1 MNPLIQIQ
9 ALDAYYQQAHVLH
22 HIDLQ
27 LLAGQSIALLG
38 RNGAGKTSLLHC
50 LFNIGPRW
58 QGSINIQQRS
68 IAGLATHQIAR
79 LGIALVPQGR
89 GVFPTLSVAESLGLA
104 QLHKKADQPSFISLE
119 EIYAEMP
126 RLYERRRQSCS
137 ALSGGERQLLALAR
151 ALLTQARIL
160 VLDEPSEGLAPMTIT
175 EVLQPQ
181 LQRLQ
186 AKGYTF
192 ILAEQNAA
200 LALSVAQRALVLFNG
215 RLVFDGDVLAWQ
227 DNIAQQQQY
236 LGIGL

>member
-1 MNPLIQIQ
+1 MKPLLHIQ
-9 ALDAYYQQAHVLH
+9 ALDAYYQDAQVLH
-22 HIDLQ
+22 QIELQ
-27 LLAGQSIALLG
+27 LHAGTSIALLG

-58 QGSINIQQRS
+58 QGNISVQQQP

-104 QLHKKADQPSFISLE
+104 QLNRKPKQAPLISIE
-119 EIYAEMP
+119 EIYADMP

-160 VLDEPSEGLAPMTIT
+160 VLDEPSEGLAPMTIN
-175 EVLQPQ
+175 EVLLPQ

-186 AKGYTF
+186 AKGYSF
-192 ILAEQNAA
+192 ILAEQNAS
-200 LALSVAQRALVLFNG
+200 LALSVAQRAVVLYNG
-215 RLVFDGDVLAWQ
+215 KLVFDDDARTWQ
-227 DNIAQQQQY
+227 AATELQQQY